1 MGDIKQDHVD
11 NYKPP
16 PSRLKCLTETNFEDD
31 RGDAFDNGDNPAVAV
46 MLVLM
51 LES

>member
-1 MGDIKQDHVD
+1 MGDIKQGHVD

-16 PSRLKCLTETNFEDD
+16 PSRLKCLTETNFEDNS
-31 RGDAFDNGDNPAVAV
+31 GDGFDNGNNPAVVV